1 MICGPQ
7 YVAFHVKRFQFHVEQ
22 PGGHT
27 AAHVSVVDKC
37 LVGRGH
43 VNSFG
48 RTDFA
53 GMDFCRCLR
62 ETPTGLGLPQI
73 QLVNLVPVP
82 WCPGVR
88 VNMLRI
94 ADE

>member
-1 MICGPQ
+1 M
-7 YVAFHVKRFQFHVEQ
+7 KRFQFHVEQ

-27 AAHVSVVDKC
+27 AAYVSVVVKS
-37 LVGRGH
+37 LVARGH

-48 RTDFA
+48 QTDFA
-53 GMDFCRCLR
+53 GMDFCGSLR

-73 QLVNLVPVP
+73 KLVDLVPVP
-82 WCPGVR
+82 WCPVVR
-88 VNMLRI
+88 VHMVRI